1 MSDILVFQA
10 ILLMTIIMKLE
21 YHIII
26 YLTDAQ
32 SDNIKWCCC
41 GSQGWEGELSYL
53 GVSQELDTS
62 HCYEE
67 CLETQ
72 MHLMEENYKSLLL
85 KKNEDEDE

>member
-32 SDNIKWCCC
+32 SDNIKDVVVVVRA
-41 GSQGWEGELSYL
+41 GRVILSRRIS
-53 GVSQELDTS
+53 GVG
-62 HCYEE
+62 HFA
-67 CLETQ
+67 
-72 MHLMEENYKSLLL
+72 LL
-85 KKNEDEDE
+85 